1 MLKKLWKN
9 IENYKVY
16 KKSNLG
22 ILLKVTLYALSYV
35 CSYDKVIH
43 IKERLLMNLAFNKK
57 LVHCV
62 KNDFADNNIN
72 LTIRDTAN
80 IINNFSEFSK
90 LIILLDKRKKEGAKN
105 VW

>member
-1 MLKKLWKN
+1 
-9 IENYKVY
+9 
-16 KKSNLG
+16 
-22 ILLKVTLYALSYV
+22 
-35 CSYDKVIH
+35 
-43 IKERLLMNLAFNKK
+43 MNLAFNKK

-90 LIILLDKRKKEGAKN
+90 LIILLDERRKEGTKN
-105 VW
+105 V